1 MEEAGSRKEQEGDG
15 ERKETVWGQA
25 MSAERAR
32 GEEARLRNDLEEKP
46 VEASVLVA
54 EHTPR
59 ATEVCPE
66 QGRTY
71 ESMGAQI
78 LKATSAFSVPDQNQA
93 AVSLRGGGRGWSK
106 PMNSLYHRQSPG
118 LGAV

>member
-1 MEEAGSRKEQEGDG
+1 MEEAGSRKEREGDG

-46 VEASVLVA
+46 VEVSVLVA

-78 LKATSAFSVPDQNQA
+78 LKATSAFSVPDQNLA
-93 AVSLRGGGRGWSK
+93 AVCLWGGGRGWSK